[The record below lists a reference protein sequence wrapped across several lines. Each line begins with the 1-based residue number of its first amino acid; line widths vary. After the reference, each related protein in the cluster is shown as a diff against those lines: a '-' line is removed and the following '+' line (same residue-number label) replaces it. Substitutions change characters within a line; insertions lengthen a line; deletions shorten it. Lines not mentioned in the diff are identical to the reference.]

1 MRSETNHYAFQN
13 QSWFSLNVRS
23 ELLFLLAI
31 HGVLIGN
38 VKAAVLW
45 ALVLFA
51 GILLILVKRYETG
64 AKYVLTYGI
73 MCGMEQLLMLLPPN
87 VVFNFI
93 IIISAVLRRFIP
105 FFMVGSLILETTTAG
120 SFMASMDR
128 LHLPKTFSIPIA
140 VILRFL
146 PTVKQEWKSIQDA
159 MKLRGIGLSFS
170 NVLMHP
176 IETIE
181 YILVPLLSSSIK
193 IGDELSAASV
203 ARGLGMERKRSSVY
217 DVDFRIWDYLLIV
230 AAVVFLVLTT
240 FL

>member
-1 MRSETNHYAFQN
+1 MKSETNRYAFQN
-13 QSWFSLNVRS
+13 RSWFSLNVRS

-38 VKAAVLW
+38 VKAAVIW

-51 GILLILVKRYETG
+51 GMLLILVKRYETA

-93 IIISAVLRRFIP
+93 IVISAVLRRFIP

-146 PTVKQEWKSIQDA
+146 PTVKQEWKSIQEA
-159 MKLRGIGLSFS
+159 MKLRGIGLSFG

-176 IETIE
+176 VETIE

-203 ARGLGMERKRSSVY
+203 ARGLGMERQRTSVY
-217 DVDFRIWDYLLIV
+217 DVDFRVWDHLLIL
-230 AAVVFLVLTT
+230 AAIVFFLLTT
-240 FL
+240 FV

>member
-1 MRSETNHYAFQN
+1 MRSETNRYAFQN

-38 VKAAVLW
+38 VKAAVIW

-51 GILLILVKRYETG
+51 GTLLVLVKRYETA

-73 MCGMEQLLMLLPPN
+73 MYGLEQLLMLLPPN

-93 IIISAVLRRFIP
+93 IVISAVLRRFIP

-128 LHLPKTFSIPIA
+128 LHLPKAFSIPIA

-146 PTVKQEWKSIQDA
+146 PTVKQEWKSIQEA
-159 MKLRGIGLSFS
+159 MKLRGIGLSFG

-176 IETIE
+176 VETIE

-217 DVDFRIWDYLLIV
+217 DVDLRIWDYLLIV
-230 AAVVFLVLTT
+230 AAVVFFLLTT
-240 FL
+240 VL

>member
-1 MRSETNHYAFQN
+1 MVTEGNKCAFHN
-13 QSWFSLNVRS
+13 QSWFHLNVRS

-31 HGVLIGN
+31 NGVLIGN
-38 VKAAVLW
+38 VKAVVIW

-51 GILLILVKRYETG
+51 GILLVLVKRQKTA
-64 AKYVLTYGI
+64 AKYIMVYGI
-73 MCGMEQLLMLLPPN
+73 MWGMEQLLMLLPQN
-87 VVFNFI
+87 MVCNFI
-93 IIISAVLRRFIP
+93 IIVSSVLRRFIP

-120 SFMASMDR
+120 MFMASMDR
-128 LHLPKTFSIPIA
+128 MHLPKAFSIPIA

-146 PTVKQEWKSIQDA
+146 PTVKEEWNSIQAA
-159 MKLRGIGLSFS
+159 MKLRGIGLSFG

-176 IETIE
+176 IKTIE

-193 IGDELSAASV
+193 IGDELSAASI

-217 DVDFRIWDYLLIV
+217 NVDFCVWDYLLIS
-230 AAVVFLVLTT
+230 ASVVFFLLIT

>member
-38 VKAAVLW
+38 VKAAVIW

-51 GILLILVKRYETG
+51 GTLLVLVKRYETA

-93 IIISAVLRRFIP
+93 IVISAVLRRFIP

-146 PTVKQEWKSIQDA
+146 PTVKQEWKSIQEA
-159 MKLRGIGLSFS
+159 MKLRGIGLSFG

-176 IETIE
+176 VETIE

-230 AAVVFLVLTT
+230 AAVVFFLLTT